1 MSLVDR
7 GIWCAR
13 QESNPHPIPY
23 EGTALPVELRAR
35 PGRPCRS
42 AEPAVYGAS
51 GDGGYGFGGLIRV
64 TETTLAQPNRL
75 MNLLAVIFDDPINFV
90 ESIARQFLLRGD

>member
-1 MSLVDR
+1 MR
-7 GIWCAR
+7 GR
-13 QESNPHPIPY
+13 LYRLSY
-23 EGTALPVELRAR
+23 GRA
-35 PGRPCRS
+35 GRPCRGGKG
-42 AEPAVYGAS
+42 AVYGP
-51 GDGGYGFGGLIRV
+51 GGYGFGGLIRV